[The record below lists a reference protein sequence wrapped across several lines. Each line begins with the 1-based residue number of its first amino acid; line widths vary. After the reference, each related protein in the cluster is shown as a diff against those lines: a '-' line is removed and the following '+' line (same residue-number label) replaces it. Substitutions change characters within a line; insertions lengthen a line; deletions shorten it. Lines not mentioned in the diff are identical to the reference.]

1 MTYISEIWKNKG
13 VSDLEMCMDYF
24 ALPGRKY
31 ENLFSHP
38 NGLALRTDKPVQFS
52 LNVFWEITTF
62 FLSSTFSKKNRWK
75 IQIFTT
81 SPWKNNH
88 PYKFLNLRHLYKD

>member
-31 ENLFSHP
+31 ENLFSLP
-38 NGLALRTDKPVQFS
+38 NGLALRTDKPVQ
-52 LNVFWEITTF
+52 LV
-62 FLSSTFSKKNRWK
+62 
-75 IQIFTT
+75 
-81 SPWKNNH
+81 
-88 PYKFLNLRHLYKD
+88 